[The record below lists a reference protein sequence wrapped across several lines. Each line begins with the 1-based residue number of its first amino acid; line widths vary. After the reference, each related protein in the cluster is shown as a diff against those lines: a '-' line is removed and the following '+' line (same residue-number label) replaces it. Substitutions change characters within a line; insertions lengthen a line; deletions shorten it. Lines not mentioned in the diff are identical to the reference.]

1 MTPPSAHNQGSSS
14 LMPFYP
20 PSMHFQTPQ
29 TTVHHPY
36 FPQTQQGEDD
46 DEPHEQQ
53 PPRRSPRL
61 RRRPPCDTGG
71 HRWIYSN
78 IVFQLWDYKLFILL
92 IFTYFICCFIFL
104 MNVPT
109 FFVKI
114 KLKK

>member
-1 MTPPSAHNQGSSS
+1 MFDNSVMTPPSAHNQGSSS

-71 HRWIYSN
+71 HR
-78 IVFQLWDYKLFILL
+78 
-92 IFTYFICCFIFL
+92 
-104 MNVPT
+104 
-109 FFVKI
+109 
-114 KLKK
+114 